1 MSKLFFHL
9 KENKFFKNLVEK
21 KPLDAVLDLVNKLTY
36 EFKQEGEYVFRH
48 GDRGTTF
55 YVILEGIVGV
65 NVPFVVDD
73 EEEET
78 ELEKEVSQM
87 VKGQSFGELALIF
100 DQPRAASIQAKT
112 DCHFAVLEKQSYAE
126 IL

>member
-1 MSKLFFHL
+1 MTKLFHHL
-9 KENKFFKNLVEK
+9 KENKFFRNLVEK

-36 EFKQEGEYVFRH
+36 EFKQEGEFVFRH
-48 GDRGTTF
+48 GEKGTTF
-55 YVILEGIVGV
+55 YVILDGIVGV
-65 NVPFVVDD
+65 NVPIVDD
-73 EEEET
+73 EET
-78 ELEKEVSQM
+78 DLEKPEREVAQM
-87 VKGQSFGELALIF
+87 IKGQSFGELALIY

>member
-9 KENKFFKNLVEK
+9 KDNNFFKNLVEK
-21 KPLDAVLDLVNKLTY
+21 KPLDAVLNLVNKLTY
-36 EFKQEGEYVFRH
+36 EFKQEGEFVFRH
-48 GDRGTTF
+48 GEKGTTF
-55 YVILEGIVGV
+55 YVILDGIVGV
-65 NVPFVVDD
+65 NVPIVDD
-73 EEEET
+73 EET
-78 ELEKEVSQM
+78 DLEKPEREVAQM
-87 VKGQSFGELALIF
+87 IKGQSFGELALIY